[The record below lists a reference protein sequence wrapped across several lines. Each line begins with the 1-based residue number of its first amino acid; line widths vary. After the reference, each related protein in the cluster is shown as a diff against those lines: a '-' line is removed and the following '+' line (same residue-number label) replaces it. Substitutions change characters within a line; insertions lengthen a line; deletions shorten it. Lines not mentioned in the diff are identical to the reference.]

1 MWHPKLGQYTCT
13 AGTGS
18 VESEAEECPA
28 AAMLVTEVEVVDYF
42 LTKSFEPADLSNAG
56 TNLKR
61 DQQLFNMNAHA
72 LSCTDSSHM

>member
-42 LTKSFEPADLSNAG
+42 LTKVLN
-56 TNLKR
+56 
-61 DQQLFNMNAHA
+61 QL
-72 LSCTDSSHM
+72 T